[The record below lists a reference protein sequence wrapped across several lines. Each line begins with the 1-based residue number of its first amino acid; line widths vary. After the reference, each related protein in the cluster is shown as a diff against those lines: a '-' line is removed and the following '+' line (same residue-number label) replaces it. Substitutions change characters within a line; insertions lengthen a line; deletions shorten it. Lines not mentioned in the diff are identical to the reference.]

1 MLPIYNRGVCEI
13 CALTKHST
21 GTRKARRILAGSWD
35 LYQRNCKKMYA
46 VIFKA
51 ETNKLDD
58 SYSEMAL
65 RMRDL
70 AINEYGCTE
79 FISVTENDTEI
90 AISYWESQEQIREW
104 KQDAEHLVAQ
114 ELGRSAWYKSYKV
127 QVVEVIRE
135 YCKNT

>member
-1 MLPIYNRGVCEI
+1 
-13 CALTKHST
+13 
-21 GTRKARRILAGSWD
+21 
-35 LYQRNCKKMYA
+35 MYA